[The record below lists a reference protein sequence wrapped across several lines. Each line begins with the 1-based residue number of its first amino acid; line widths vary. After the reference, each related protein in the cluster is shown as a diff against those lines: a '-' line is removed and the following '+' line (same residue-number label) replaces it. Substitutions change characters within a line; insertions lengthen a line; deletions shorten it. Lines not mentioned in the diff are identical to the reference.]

1 MKLESSK
8 QAEEHHQKNVAAIAR
23 MIKEYES
30 PNTSQTRRIQLR
42 QKFKEI
48 IAHTDKVQQQD
59 SLFFR
64 MAKKVSD
71 NGNGHKGE

>member
-8 QAEEHHQKNVAAIAR
+8 RADEMHQKNINR
-23 MIKEYES
+23 IRELISEFENS
-30 PNTSQTRRIQLR
+30 QTSQERR
-42 QKFKEI
+42 KEI
-48 IAHTDKVQQQD
+48 KATFQQIIDHADKVQKQD

-71 NGNGHKGE
+71 NGHKGE

>member
-8 QAEEHHQKNVAAIAR
+8 RADEMHRKNLHRIR
-23 MIKEYES
+23 ELILEFEDS
-30 PNTSQTRRIQLR
+30 QTSQERR
-42 QKFKEI
+42 KEI
-48 IAHTDKVQQQD
+48 KVTFQQIIDHADKVQRQD

-71 NGNGHKGE
+71 NGHK

>member
-1 MKLESSK
+1 MKLESTK
-8 QAEEHHQKNVAAIAR
+8 KAEELHQKNVAAISK

-42 QKFKEI
+42 KTFKEI

-64 MAKKVSD
+64 MAKKVHD
-71 NGNGHKGE
+71 NGHKGE